1 MEYGNNTFFTVILV
15 IDASFLFMFCIFS
28 FHVNNTFFTVIL
40 VIDAS
45 FLFVF
50 CNFSFHGNNTF
61 FTQVHQMSKD

>member
-1 MEYGNNTFFTVILV
+1 MEYGNNI
-15 IDASFLFMFCIFS
+15 C
-28 FHVNNTFFTVIL
+28 FTVIL